1 MARIAVIGAGAF
13 GTALACVARRAGQ
26 DVIMWAREPEVAD
39 AIAAGRGNPVYLP
52 GAPLERG
59 IAATAD
65 LDRAL
70 AGADVVL
77 LVVPSQFFR
86 SVAARMRP
94 ALGPGTPVV
103 TCAKGIE
110 RGSCALMPEI
120 VAETLPEATVAV
132 LAGPSFAADVAAG
145 LPAGATLACADQAV
159 AERVA
164 RSLGTRTFR
173 VYTMNDPVSAAIGG
187 AVKNVLA
194 IACGI
199 VMGRKLGESARA
211 TLITRGLYEMA
222 LLTRAKGGNPA
233 TLMGLAGVGDLT
245 LTCTATQSRNTS
257 LGIALGQGR
266 TLAAV
271 LGERTAVT
279 EGVASSESVTDLG
292 RRLGVDLAI
301 PAAVDAILHRGVGID
316 AAIKGLLDHPTGPE
330 LFNII

>member
-1 MARIAVIGAGAF
+1 MGKIAVIGAGSF
-13 GTALACVARRAGQ
+13 GTAMACVARRAGQ
-26 DVIMWAREPEVAD
+26 KVTLWAREPEVAK
-39 AIAAGRGNPVYLP
+39 AINGGKGNPMFLP
-52 GAPLERG
+52 GIGIEPG
-59 IAATAD
+59 IAATTD
-65 LDRAL
+65 LAQAL
-70 AGADVVL
+70 AGADAVL
-77 LVVPSQFFR
+77 MVVPSQFFR

-94 ALGPGTPVV
+94 VLRPGTPVV

-110 RGSCALMPEI
+110 RGTCALMPEI
-120 VAETLPEATVAV
+120 VAETLPEARVAV

-159 AERVA
+159 ADRLA
-164 RSLGTRTFR
+164 GWLGTRTFR

-222 LLTRAKGGNPA
+222 LLTRAKGGNPE

-245 LTCTATQSRNTS
+245 LTCTALQSRNTS
-257 LGIALGQGR
+257 LGIALGEGR
-266 TLAAV
+266 TLAEV
-271 LGERTAVT
+271 LGERKAVT
-279 EGVASSESVTDLG
+279 EGVASSESVTELG

-301 PAAVDAILHRGVGID
+301 PKAVDAILHRGVGID
-316 AAIKGLLDHPTGPE
+316 AAIEELLAHPTGPE
-330 LFNII
+330 LFSIV